1 MLVKPRITYE
11 LICLLLAVAFSGC
24 GSSDSMEAVED
35 DPDDG
40 GRKTAQKS
48 DESDEQDAKKPSV
61 LAMVD
66 RLPHKKIWF
75 DDPISIVSDS
85 QDIEK
90 PKPVDNGNTG
100 GGPTKPV
107 EPPPS
112 SGAGPDWNA
121 IASADLLDAEVQSV
135 RAYFTENLASMQT
148 YNTSY
153 LEVAPNVAAMIA
165 VADVASRAKNST
177 AWKAQANTI
186 RALAESMVSDELRR
200 GAKSYNQVKEPFDKI
215 VSILDGKPADG
226 IESGAEV
233 TYEDLAV
240 YTSDFMKRLEKSE
253 QRMKILAGGEANF
266 AKNKDAIKREAAV
279 IGILCKMIT
288 LEGFGYS
295 DDEEFLGFANPA
307 SASAVKMIK
316 AADSG
321 DYGTFEIEMSNVSK
335 NCTTCHMGY
344 R

>member
-1 MLVKPRITYE
+1 MLVKSRFTYE
-11 LICLLLAVAFSGC
+11 FMCLLLAVAISGC
-24 GSSDSMEAVED
+24 GSPAADEVVED
-35 DPDDG
+35 DPGDG
-40 GRKTAQKS
+40 GDKTSQKS
-48 DESDEQDAKKPSV
+48 DDADEQDAPKPAV

-90 PKPVDNGNTG
+90 PKPAAPTNTG
-100 GGPTKPV
+100 GPTEPV
-107 EPPPS
+107 APPPA
-112 SGAGPDWNA
+112 SGGNVDWNA
-121 IASADLLDAEVQSV
+121 LVTADLLDAEVQSV

-165 VADVASRAKNST
+165 VADVASRAKNSP
-177 AWKAQANTI
+177 AWKDQANTI
-186 RALAESMVSDELRR
+186 RALAESMLADELRR

-226 IESGAEV
+226 IEPGEAV
-233 TYEDLAV
+233 LYEDLAV

-321 DYGTFEIEMSNVSK
+321 DYSTFEVEMSNVSK